1 LVHTRE
7 VPSQTR
13 DKQDGGIILLHRI
26 IVKCS
31 CHRLKFVILYYKRV
45 IALILRNMVPRNVSY
60 CTRKLVQY
68 YVLLETIF
76 LNIFNSF
83 GNVLLL
89 RYIYKGR
96 LVKTSANIA
105 FSFYKEI
112 YMKKLI
118 VYYNVSYFVLYHFQQ
133 YFNYILAFKFYWRRE
148 PYYPKKNHRYTA
160 SNWHCKVYHNVVTMV
175 LVM

>member
-1 LVHTRE
+1 VQQYNSTILFISRLTRNLSC
-7 VPSQTR
+7 VYQT
-13 DKQDGGIILLHRI
+13 LL
-26 IVKCS
+26 
-31 CHRLKFVILYYKRV
+31 
-45 IALILRNMVPRNVSY
+45 
-60 CTRKLVQY
+60 RKYGMQY
-68 YVLLETIF
+68 RWRC
-76 LNIFNSF
+76 NIFNSF

-148 PYYPKKNHRYTA
+148 PYYPKKNHRYIA

-175 LVM
+175 LVDVNPLVIDILLTKTGYICLSLFY